1 MGDAKK
7 IVLRPIDSKIANQ
20 FIERVHYSGKLV
32 KNSKPRPLA
41 QGGAIPTHSLIKG
54 LEPSLI

>member
-32 KNSKPRPLA
+32 NNSILLA
-41 QGGAIPTHSLIKG
+41 ILIVALLLKVLFLHS
-54 LEPSLI
+54 